1 MAPREQLVTT
11 SQRIGRFVGVTNFVA
26 TTLAVLGLLIWPKV
40 IGSLIAMLSW
50 SDEAKDACAA
60 APGCAVNV
68 VPGGVLPMWW
78 TLAWVAIIAVS
89 VLVCWPPARWWSSR
103 GKGKGKI
110 EIFADSTPRWLRV
123 HAAVAALVS
132 VVLVFPGRS
141 IAGVWAPDYLI
152 PAGAALLVVGLATL
166 SLRAGRAKLGPNAFD
181 RLIGPGPFSPRVGA
195 ASRAAHKPTGA
206 RKGSAS

>member
-11 SQRIGRFVGVTNFVA
+11 SQRTGRFVGITNFVA
-26 TTLAVLGLLIWPKV
+26 TMLAVLGLLIWPKV

-50 SDEAKDACAA
+50 SDEVKDACAA
-60 APGCAVNV
+60 EPGCAVNV
-68 VPGGVLPMWW
+68 VPGGVLPVWW
-78 TLAWVAIIAVS
+78 TLAWVAIIALS

-103 GKGKGKI
+103 GKGKI

-123 HAAVAALVS
+123 HAAIAVLVS
-132 VVLVFPGRS
+132 IILIFPGRS
-141 IAGVWAPDYLI
+141 IAGVWAPEYLI

-166 SLRAGRAKLGPNAFD
+166 SLRAGRAKLGPKAFD

-195 ASRAAHKPTGA
+195 ASRAADKPARA
-206 RKGSAS
+206 RKGAVS